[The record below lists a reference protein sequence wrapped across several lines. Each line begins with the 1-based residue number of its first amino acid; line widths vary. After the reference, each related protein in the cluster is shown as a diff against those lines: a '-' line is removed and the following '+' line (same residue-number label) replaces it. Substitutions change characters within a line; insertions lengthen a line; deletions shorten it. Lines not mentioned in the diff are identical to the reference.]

1 MLSTKYNYM
10 DIILNVS
17 VLLVFLKRNEFL
29 AFLKGNDFSKTAPWG
44 MITFA
49 LKWGKD
55 YYIFGEAFACVDQ
68 WFFLRIHTGV
78 PNHNKSSLV
87 LKN

>member
-10 DIILNVS
+10 DIILNVT

-44 MITFA
+44 MIAFA
-49 LKWGKD
+49 LK
-55 YYIFGEAFACVDQ
+55 
-68 WFFLRIHTGV
+68 
-78 PNHNKSSLV
+78 
-87 LKN
+87 